1 MDVIM
6 ELRQLLIFRTA
17 AQTLN
22 FTQTAS
28 MLGYVQ
34 SNITAQIKALEEEFG
49 VPLFDRLGR
58 QVVLTDA
65 GKRLLDYAE
74 ELLDMADEAHHV
86 VSNNRAM
93 EGEVLFSA
101 PETICVYRLPGM
113 LRTYRDTFPA
123 VKLRFCSMPSE
134 DQLEA
139 VRAGQIDTAI
149 IIVEEEIQAKS
160 LCFETLVK
168 EPLMMVAAPDHPL
181 AGETD
186 LTPLD
191 LDGMTFLVTEKTCNY
206 RRTFERHLLA
216 EGIYPSLE
224 IEFHSVEA
232 IKQCAI
238 AGLGI
243 AILPH
248 VAVKQALACG
258 DLIAL
263 DILNLPLIQT
273 VMLWHRDKWLS
284 PPAKAFLDMARK
296 MIQGES
302 LPIQT

>member
-1 MDVIM
+1 M

-22 FTQTAS
+22 FTQTAN

-34 SNITAQIKALEEEFG
+34 SNVTAQIKSLEEEFG

-58 QVVLTDA
+58 QVALTDA

-74 ELLDMADEAHHV
+74 NLLDMAEEAHHV

-93 EGEVLFSA
+93 EGEVVFSA

-123 VKLRFCSMPSE
+123 VKLTFNPLSTTE
-134 DQLEA
+134 HIEA
-139 VRAGQIDTAI
+139 VRSGVLDVALML
-149 IIVEEEIQAKS
+149 VEDDIQAKS
-160 LCFETLVK
+160 LCFQTMIK

-181 AGETD
+181 AGESG
-186 LTPLD
+186 LTPLH
-191 LDGMTFLVTEKTCNY
+191 LDAMTFLVTEKTCNY

-216 EGIYPSLE
+216 EGIYPSQE

-243 AILPH
+243 AVLPH
-248 VAVKQALACG
+248 VVVRESMLRG
-258 DLIAL
+258 DLVPLDAL
-263 DILNLPLIQT
+263 ELPPIQT
-273 VMLWHRDKWLS
+273 VLVWHRDKWLS
-284 PPAKAFLDMARK
+284 PPAEAFLDMTRK
-296 MIQGES
+296 IICDEPPS
-302 LPIQT
+302 LPL

>member
-1 MDVIM
+1 M

-34 SNITAQIKALEEEFG
+34 SNITAQIKSLEEEFG

-65 GKRLLDYAE
+65 GKRLLNYAD
-74 ELLDMADEAHHV
+74 ELLDMAEEAHNV
-86 VSNNRAM
+86 VSNNRSM
-93 EGEVLFSA
+93 EGEVIFSA
-101 PETICVYRLPGM
+101 PETVCVYRLPGM
-113 LRTYRDTFPA
+113 LRAYRDAFPA
-123 VKLRFCSMPSE
+123 VKLRFESMPSE
-134 DQLEA
+134 EHLEA
-139 VRAGQIDTAI
+139 VRAGQLDVAI
-149 IIVEEEIQAKS
+149 VIVEEDIQAKS
-160 LCFETLVK
+160 LAFQTLLQ

-181 AGETD
+181 VGEPACV
-186 LTPLD
+186 PLD

-216 EGIYPSLE
+216 EGIYPSQE

-248 VAVKQALACG
+248 IVVKESLMRG
-258 DLIAL
+258 DLVAL
-263 DILNLPLIQT
+263 DVLDLPPIQT

-284 PPAKAFLDMARK
+284 PPAEAFLDMARK
-296 MIQGES
+296 MIHGEP
-302 LPIQT
+302 LPIET